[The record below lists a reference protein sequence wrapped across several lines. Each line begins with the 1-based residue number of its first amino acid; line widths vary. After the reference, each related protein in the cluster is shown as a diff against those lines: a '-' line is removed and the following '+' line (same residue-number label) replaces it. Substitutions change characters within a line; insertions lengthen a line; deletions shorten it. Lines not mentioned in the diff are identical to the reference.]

1 MLDVAGCIGNNQI
14 VDIPVQTAI
23 LLSGEKRV
31 KPHIIID
38 TAIPQMQYTIPR
50 PDCDRSGSIRPD
62 ILVCFQLVGADEYR
76 KSGTCRNSMRQCK
89 RRMHDI
95 AGIPFPHSCTG
106 KAKVLTRF
114 ISCCV
119 DGPCR
124 TACNI
129 LQTALHCPALFHH
142 LRQKIDLFIPVI
154 GLQKQTK
161 QRMPLNILLC
171 DTLLNSRQYPFQ
183 KLCIARP
190 LIGIAGV
197 DQPHTDTGTGYC

>member
-1 MLDVAGCIGNNQI
+1 
-14 VDIPVQTAI
+14 
-23 LLSGEKRV
+23 
-31 KPHIIID
+31 
-38 TAIPQMQYTIPR
+38 
-50 PDCDRSGSIRPD
+50 
-62 ILVCFQLVGADEYR
+62 
-76 KSGTCRNSMRQCK
+76 
-89 RRMHDI
+89 MHDI

-197 DQPHTDTGTGYC
+197 DQPHTDTGTGYCWNMGNPAHKPLLGKISQYAKMINRCAHTTAGQCQSDMHLFFFQNFTLTNVCKKDGCSTACFRMKRWMLM